1 MSDPGPDASAFGDL
15 ITTTVRVATWNL
27 WWMFGPWQERA
38 PRIERVLADIDAD
51 VVCLQE
57 VWVDLSTGESSAS
70 RLAEA
75 LGYHVA
81 VANAAELEGVGFA
94 NAVLSRWPIRSSAWE
109 ALPSPA
115 EFEEHRVVLRADV
128 DGPRGPMQ
136 VFTTHLHWRMDHS
149 HIRQEQVRAI
159 GAFVAGSPDRTF
171 PAVLCGDFNAEP
183 DSDEVRMLVGKVRDG
198 VAGPGVLRRVGDGDG
213 RSGHRRAGARQLH
226 GRTAIPGRRATS
238 NPVDAS
244 TTSSGWPKAGGAG
257 APREARLFGT
267 EPVAG
272 VWRAITSGL
281 LVELRY

>member
-183 DSDEVRMLVGKVRDG
+183 DSDEIRLLTGRAAAPVPGLVLSDAWEHVGEGAGLTWRGDNPYQAGSAWPNRRLDYVFVSWPRPKPLGNPVGAHLAGVGPVDG
-198 VAGPGVLRRVGDGDG
+198 VVPSDHAAVVVD
-213 RSGHRRAGARQLH
+213 LH
-226 GRTAIPGRRATS
+226 
-238 NPVDAS
+238 V
-244 TTSSGWPKAGGAG
+244 
-257 APREARLFGT
+257 
-267 EPVAG
+267 
-272 VWRAITSGL
+272 
-281 LVELRY
+281 

>member
-183 DSDEVRMLVGKVRDG
+183 DSDEVRMLVGKSATAWPGLVFFDG
-198 VAGPGVLRRVGDGDG
+198 WAMATADPDTGAPAPGNTWSNRNPWAAGDLE
-213 RSGHRRAGARQLH
+213 
-226 GRTAIPGRRATS
+226 PGRRIDY
-238 NPVDAS
+238 VF
-244 TTSSGWPKAGGAG
+244 SGWPKAGGAG
-257 APREARLFGT
+257 HPVAARLFGT
-267 EPVAG
+267 EPVEG
-272 VWRAITSGL
+272 VWPSDHFGL